1 MSFGRLTL
9 KAPPSFFPSL
19 DYMQTVDEFD
29 LKFSVSLI
37 FMSDVI
43 WRWSLNE
50 IVLECF

>member
-9 KAPPSFFPSL
+9 KARPSFFPFFGL
-19 DYMQTVDEFD
+19 HVVDEFD